1 MWAIELTGGFGF
13 LLRATLVTLVT
24 AAMATLAMRGLQTAL
39 AHGFGV
45 NEETRRR
52 FPHLEERLSRY
63 RGVVEVTAR
72 SIVVV
77 IAVLVV
83 LDAWGLNTFSWLTS
97 EGGRQLIGHLLT
109 IVFVTG
115 AALVAWEVLGT
126 LVEGMS
132 IRSVRLRDIEGTV
145 HTVPFGEVASVLNM
159 TKDFSFAFME
169 VGIAYPGGRR
179 PGRRGAP

>member
-1 MWAIELTGGFGF
+1 MATRARVVAEIWPVLAFAYTVAIYAVWAIELTGGFGF

-39 AHGFGV
+39 ARGFGV

-52 FPHLEERLSRY
+52 FPHLEERVNRY
-63 RGVVEVTAR
+63 RGVVEVAGR
-72 SIVVV
+72 SVVLG

-83 LDAWGLNTFSWLTS
+83 LDAWGIDTFSWLAS
-97 EGGRQLIGHLLT
+97 EGGRQLVGHLLI

-126 LVEGMS
+126 LVE
-132 IRSVRLRDIEGTV
+132 RYLEERDESGV
-145 HTVPFGEVASVLNM
+145 VV
-159 TKDFSFAFME
+159 
-169 VGIAYPGGRR
+169 
-179 PGRRGAP
+179 